1 MAWFPRYEITAGLLA
16 GKASPAGGSLQGL
29 YDFPS
34 VSRQQSGNVRFA
46 QRYDFANDA
55 WEGAY
60 GTACLTE
67 LLAHAKASVE
77 SGNLNQWYLLAE
89 IEVENPEGAQYYKQS
104 YVIEAMDTSSCR
116 FRQNSVTYQDM
127 EYTCKWFEAQ
137 WSFRV
142 SRYQYDTPY
151 SGYTRTDLTANTNRS
166 FGVGCEITE
175 ESISDAAYYAFTGGW
190 VWDRVLLSLGSF
202 ISSDNKDC
210 FGVAM
215 YGTRDYPA
223 TYRNPHP
230 NPSDRKSFAVVGQ
243 TIEWLNTLYGG
254 EFKPEEK
261 EDPNDEDPP
270 EDGPGK
276 GGGGGGEGDHNLPN
290 EPVLIPPL
298 PEIGVASV
306 NWLTVYKMTLNQV
319 NSFGQAMLDP
329 TGWDALKQF
338 FNNPLE
344 AIVNLILVPASA
356 PTAGARTPV
365 VGRGAVSYS
374 WPEAYPIIHEEF
386 AEIDCGVIM
395 VKPYWDSAFDF
406 DPYTRI
412 EIFLPF
418 LGFKQIKADDVMG
431 SRVQVKYH
439 VNVMTGEFTAFVSRT
454 AAASDIYGIM
464 AEQVIGEYNGNMGMR
479 VPIGRNSSDAAI
491 DASMR
496 LMSNALGITAGAAL
510 GAALGDP
517 MNVSASQAGSQI
529 ASATMTAVTG
539 PKNHIERS
547 GALGGGSGYLGNM
560 KPFIVRSIPRQ
571 FMPKNYRMLEGYPAN
586 IGGTLGHYT
595 GTGYQAVESIQ
606 LDGLNAYDSEIN
618 EIVSLLKG
626 GVLV

>member
-16 GKASPAGGSLQGL
+16 GKATPAGGSLQGL

-34 VSRQQSGNVRFA
+34 VSRQQSANVRFA
-46 QRYDFANDA
+46 QRFDFANDT
-55 WEGAY
+55 WEGAF
-60 GTACLTE
+60 GTNCTE
-67 LLAHAKASVE
+67 ELINHAMAAYE
-77 SGNLNQWYLLAE
+77 GGNLGQWYLLAE
-89 IEVENPEGAQYYKQS
+89 IVVPNDEGAQYYKQS
-104 YVIEAMDTSSCR
+104 YVIEVQDSTGCGYR
-116 FRQNSVTYQDM
+116 ENTVTAAGV
-127 EYTCKWFEAQ
+127 EYHCKWFLAQ

-151 SGYTRTDLTANTNRS
+151 SAYTRTDLTANSNRS
-166 FGVGCEITE
+166 FGQGCRIVQG
-175 ESISDAAYYAFTGGW
+175 SGDDVYYAFTG
-190 VWDRVLLSLGSF
+190 VWDWLRILMALGSF
-202 ISSDNKDC
+202 TSSDDKEC
-210 FGVAM
+210 FGVAI
-215 YGTRDYPA
+215 YGERDAIP
-223 TYRNPHP
+223 TYRQPQP
-230 NPSDRKSFAVVGQ
+230 NPADRRSFAVVGQ
-243 TIEWLNTLYGG
+243 TVDWLNSLYGIF
-254 EFKPEEK
+254 EPEEK
-261 EDPNDEDPP
+261 DDPNDEDPP

-329 TGWDALKQF
+329 RGWDALKQF

-344 AIVNLILVPASA
+344 AIVNIMLIPASA
-356 PTAGARTPV
+356 PVAGARTPV
-365 VGRGAVSYS
+365 VGRGEAAYS

-454 AAASDIYGIM
+454 AASSDIYGIM

-517 MNVSASQAGSQI
+517 MNVGASQAGSQI

-547 GALGGGSGYLGNM
+547 GALGGGSGYMGNM

-595 GTGYQAVESIQ
+595 GTGYQAVETIQ

-618 EIVSLLKG
+618 EITSLLKG

>member
-1 MAWFPRYEITAGLLA
+1 MAWIPSYNITAGLLA
-16 GKASPAGGSLQGL
+16 GLKSPKGGSLQGL
-29 YDFPS
+29 WDFPAASHQTLNNFAYSSRDNFTNDDWSGAFGTSCAQILMDHAIAAIESGS
-34 VSRQQSGNVRFA
+34 VGQWF
-46 QRYDFANDA
+46 
-55 WEGAY
+55 
-60 GTACLTE
+60 
-67 LLAHAKASVE
+67 LLA
-77 SGNLNQWYLLAE
+77 QFD
-89 IEVENPEGAQYYKQS
+89 VENPEGAQFYKQA
-104 YVIEAMDTSSCR
+104 YVVEAMHSR
-116 FRQNSVTYQDM
+116 ARYQENTYTYHDFA
-127 EYTCKWFEAQ
+127 YYCKWAEFQ
-137 WSFRV
+137 TVYRV
-142 SRYQYDTPY
+142 SRFEWATPY
-151 SGYTRTDLTANTNRS
+151 SAYTRTDLGYQRILMN
-166 FGVGCEITE
+166 GCKMVE
-175 ESISDAAYYAFTGGW
+175 ENISDAAYYAYTGGPIIG
-190 VWDRVLLSLGSF
+190 RVLLSLGTF
-202 ISSDNKDC
+202 NANDTDY
-210 FGVAM
+210 FGV
-215 YGTRDYPA
+215 GGFCWGDVIPTFRVP
-223 TYRNPHP
+223 TP
-230 NPSDRKSFAVVGQ
+230 NPDNRRYMNLIGQ
-243 TIEWLNTLYGG
+243 KIDYLDTLFGV
-254 EFKPEEK
+254 EFEPEGK
-261 EDPNDEDPP
+261 DDPNEEEPP

-276 GGGGGGEGDHNLPN
+276 GGGGGGEGDHDLPN

-454 AAASDIYGIM
+454 AATSDIYGIM

-547 GALGGGSGYLGNM
+547 GTLGGGSGYMGNM

-571 FMPKNYRMLEGYPAN
+571 FMPENYRMLEGYPAN

-606 LDGLNAYDSEIN
+606 LDELNAYDSEIN
-618 EIVSLLKG
+618 EIISILKG